1 MTKLVRVF
9 VSAPAVVLLAALL
22 ISVTGCGQD
31 VAEDLEPYDPDREYT
46 ISIGAFGE
54 LEDAYTAVAETDEFQ
69 ERFPNVE
76 LEFQTAD
83 FDGHHERL
91 TTTIAAGEA
100 TNHIESLEVEFIA
113 QFVEGG
119 GLYDLSDEPF
129 NGFEA
134 GEGIVDFAMA
144 NATTFDDR
152 LVAMPVDIAP
162 AVLFYRADMVEEAG
176 ISEEEMQN
184 ISDWDEFIEIAE
196 ALTKDT
202 NDDGNIDQ
210 FALPTA
216 AEVADVPIGGGKGGW
231 IDENEEPLE
240 PRERFIEVLELVQNV
255 RQAGVDADL
264 GAWSEEWVQ
273 AFSDGTV
280 AMTANGAWFG
290 GALQT
295 WIAPDVEDWRVAH
308 LPEYASIGGTYLSI
322 PETVPSD
329 KVLPAWE
336 VIEFLTT
343 HPEAQLTTFRTID
356 AFPALTEV
364 FDHEVMDEE
373 VEYYGGQQVR
383 QIFAEVSENHPILNV
398 SEFDAEIVGIWGTV
412 VSGVIEGDLTIEE
425 AYDQALQ
432 QVRGI
437 M

>member
-1 MTKLVRVF
+1 MNKLVRVL
-9 VSAPAVVLLAALL
+9 VSAAAVSLLATMSLSA
-22 ISVTGCGQD
+22 GGR
-31 VAEDLEPYDPDREYT
+31 AEQVQDLEPFDPDREYT
-46 ISIGAFGE
+46 ISIGGYGE
-54 LEDAYTAVAETDEFQ
+54 LEDAYRAVSQTDEFQ
-69 ERFPNVE
+69 ERFPNVT

-91 TTTIAAGEA
+91 TTTIAAGEP
-100 TNHIESLEVEFIA
+100 TNHIEAVEVEFIA

-119 GLYDLSDEPF
+119 GLYDLAQEPF
-129 NGFEA
+129 NGLEV
-134 GEGIVDFAMA
+134 GEGIVEFAMA

-162 AVLFYRADMVEEAG
+162 AVLFYRANLVEEAG
-176 ISEEEMQN
+176 VSEEQIQN
-184 ISDWDEFIEIAE
+184 ISDWDEFIEIAQQV
-196 ALTKDT
+196 TVDT
-202 NDDGNIDQ
+202 TGDGEIDQ
-210 FALPTA
+210 YALPTA

-231 IDENEEPLE
+231 IDENGEPLQ
-240 PRERFIEVLELVQNV
+240 PRERFIEVLELVQRV

-264 GAWSEEWVQ
+264 GAWSEPWIQ
-273 AFSDGTV
+273 SFSDGTV

-295 WIAPDVEDWRVAH
+295 WMAADVEDWRVAR

-322 PETVPSD
+322 PEGVPTD

-336 VIEFLTT
+336 IVKFLTT

-364 FDHEVMDEE
+364 FDHRIMDEG
-373 VEYYGGQQVR
+373 VDYYGGQQAR
-383 QIFAEVSENHPILNV
+383 QIFAEVALNHPIQNV

-425 AYDQALQ
+425 AYEQALRQ
-432 QVRGI
+432 IRGV